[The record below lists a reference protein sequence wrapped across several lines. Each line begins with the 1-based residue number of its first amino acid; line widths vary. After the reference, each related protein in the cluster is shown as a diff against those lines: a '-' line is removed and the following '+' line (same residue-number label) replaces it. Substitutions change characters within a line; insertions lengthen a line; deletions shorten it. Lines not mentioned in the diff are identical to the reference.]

1 MTFTPNRSLVTG
13 ASSGIGTA
21 FARALAERGSDLVLV
36 ARRED
41 RLRALAEELGSRY
54 SILAEVVPADLARP
68 AIGQQLRN
76 QTGPIDLLINS
87 AGFATYGPVAASDPS
102 QLEGE
107 IDVDVRA
114 LVSITR
120 AYLPDMIGAGYGGVV
135 NIASTAAFQPVPGMA
150 VYSAAKAFVRSFS
163 EAVWHEAS
171 PYGVKVLALSP
182 GATRTEFFDV
192 VGTTSAAVGR
202 FQSADAVA
210 AIGLRALDAR
220 RTPPGIV
227 CGPANKVAA
236 ALSRFLPRRAVIAA
250 TARMV
255 NR

>member
-1 MTFTPNRSLVTG
+1 MTLTPGRALVTG
-13 ASSGIGTA
+13 ASSGIGEA
-21 FARALAERGSDLVLV
+21 FARALAARGSDLVLV
-36 ARRED
+36 ARRAD
-41 RLRALAEELGSRY
+41 RLRALAAELSTRHGIR
-54 SILAEVVPADLARP
+54 AEVVPADLARA
-68 AIGQQLRN
+68 AIGQQLRDL
-76 QTGPIDLLINS
+76 TGPIDLLINS
-87 AGFATYGPVAASDPS
+87 AGFGTHGPVAASDPS
-102 QLEGE
+102 QLEEE

-120 AYLPDMIGAGYGGVV
+120 AYLPDMIDAGHGGVV

-150 VYSAAKAFVRSFS
+150 VYGAAKAFVRSFS

-171 PYGVKVLALSP
+171 PHGVKVLALSP

-192 VGTTSAAVGR
+192 VGTSSAAVGQ
-202 FQSADAVA
+202 FQTADEVA

-227 CGPANKVAA
+227 CGSANKMTA
-236 ALSRFLPRRAVIAA
+236 ALSRFFPRRTVIAA

-255 NR
+255 SR